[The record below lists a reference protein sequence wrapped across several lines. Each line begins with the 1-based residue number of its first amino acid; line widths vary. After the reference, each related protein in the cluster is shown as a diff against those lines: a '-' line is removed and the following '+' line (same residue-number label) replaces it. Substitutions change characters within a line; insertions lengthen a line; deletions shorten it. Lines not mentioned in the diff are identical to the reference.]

1 MLKNIIIIISILYVS
16 YNIITHTSSL
26 KVRLNLKKS
35 IKNKEIIKMNGLT
48 FDFRNTLQRIQ
59 LLLAVNEGIFNTIE
73 IIEKE
78 QTNPNI
84 IGLRNCMLKIAT
96 KTPLDETD
104 TISLKYVE
112 EKVYKQ
118 INKAIR
124 FDLLKLLINGTFALI
139 IFYIIISTT

>member
-1 MLKNIIIIISILYVS
+1 MLRNIILIVSILYVF
-16 YNIITHTSSL
+16 YNIATHSSSL
-26 KVRLNLKKS
+26 KVRLNLKKG
-35 IKNKEIIKMNGLT
+35 IKNKEIVKMNGLT

-59 LLLAVNEGIFNTIE
+59 LLLAVNEGIFNTME

-84 IGLRNCMLKIAT
+84 IGLKNCILKIAT

-104 TISLKYVE
+104 NKSLKNAE
-112 EKVYKQ
+112 EKIHKQ

-124 FDLLKLLINGTFALI
+124 FDLLKILINSTFAIVIL
-139 IFYIIISTT
+139 FIIINLA

>member
-104 TISLKYVE
+104 TISLKYAE

-139 IFYIIISTT
+139 ILYIIISTT

>member
-104 TISLKYVE
+104 TISLKYAE

>member
-104 TISLKYVE
+104 TISLKYAE

-139 IFYIIISTT
+139 IFYVIISTT

>member
-59 LLLAVNEGIFNTIE
+59 LLLAVNEGIF
-73 IIEKE
+73 
-78 QTNPNI
+78 
-84 IGLRNCMLKIAT
+84 
-96 KTPLDETD
+96 
-104 TISLKYVE
+104 
-112 EKVYKQ
+112 
-118 INKAIR
+118 
-124 FDLLKLLINGTFALI
+124 
-139 IFYIIISTT
+139 

>member
-96 KTPLDETD
+96 KTPLNETD
-104 TISLKYVE
+104 TISLKYAE

>member
-1 MLKNIIIIISILYVS
+1 M
-16 YNIITHTSSL
+16 
-26 KVRLNLKKS
+26 
-35 IKNKEIIKMNGLT
+35 KEY
-48 FDFRNTLQRIQ
+48 
-59 LLLAVNEGIFNTIE
+59 FNTIE

-104 TISLKYVE
+104 TISLKYAE

>member
-35 IKNKEIIKMNGLT
+35 IKNKEIIKMNGIT

-104 TISLKYVE
+104 TISLKYAE

>member
-104 TISLKYVE
+104 TISLKYAE

-124 FDLLKLLINGTFALI
+124 FDLLKLLIN
-139 IFYIIISTT
+139 